1 MAISTIDQVGRLLRG
16 RELQFKAV
24 VITAFCSYGAQLI
37 GILLHWSLSAIAAAT
52 ILPWIPLFSM
62 KVFWT
67 SKHYGFM
74 AAYLV
79 IMVLQAG
86 HVMEHVVQML
96 QFIFIYNPQAGCY
109 GWSWQ
114 GYCSLAHGVFGE
126 LNREVVH
133 FVWDGIIL
141 VACIVLRIHFRK
153 TKNIWLTL
161 ALIAAA
167 AHQLEH
173 CYLFG
178 EYALNPNFYFNGGYF
193 LGIHIIN
200 GLAAQ
205 NGVLGYNGVLG
216 SLIPFINPIL
226 PSRINLHFI
235 YNTLVFIPMVLA
247 FRQQV
252 RQIYDEW
259 LAKALP
265 QLSEEQ
271 LIAATAQSQNEKF
284 APGQVIFHQGDPA
297 DKFYIITK
305 GQVDIFRSAKKDAP
319 EMAVGRLSEGQF
331 FGEIELLGRAERA
344 VTARAVG
351 AVECLTLNRDVLK
364 EMLASS
370 GEAYKEVDVL
380 LRRRLVQLGALQGLL
395 VQDSVNAD
403 PDTVL
408 KTRMIRE
415 RLKMLSADDVSR
427 ILGRAPA
434 AVPVIAAQTQL
445 TQRAGVAVAERPAQ
459 AARAD
464 AKELI
469 RAPQA
474 PLRAP
479 TDAINRVPTT
489 EPGRGSGDE
498 TLVSSVP
505 PPSPPAGFR
514 RGVLLVRSG
523 PSTGMRF
530 EITAPRIIIGRR
542 SADLSSSNLDVPVM
556 QLDDGRISRYH
567 AEIFARPDGQQVSL
581 YIRDM
586 GSANGTWLNGRQLGG
601 EPVRLQDG
609 AEIQAGPDSMLS
621 FRIN

>member
-1 MAISTIDQVGRLLRG
+1 MAISTFDQVGRLLRG

-24 VITAFCSYGAQLI
+24 VITALCSYGAQLI

-62 KVFWT
+62 KIFWT

-74 AAYLV
+74 ATYLV
-79 IMVLQAG
+79 IMILQAG
-86 HVMEHVVQML
+86 HVGEHVAQML

-114 GYCSLAHGVFGE
+114 GYCSLAHGIFGE
-126 LNREVVH
+126 LNREEVH

-167 AHQLEH
+167 VHQVEH
-173 CYLFG
+173 IYLYG
-178 EYALNPNFYFNGGYF
+178 NYALNSNFYNNGGYF

-205 NGVLGYNGVLG
+205 NGILGYNGILG
-216 SLIPFINPIL
+216 TLFPFINPIL

-284 APGQVIFHQGDPA
+284 APGQVIFRQGDPA
-297 DKFYIITK
+297 DKFYIITR

-344 VTARAVG
+344 VTAKAVS

-380 LRRRLVQLGALQGLL
+380 LRRRLVQLGALQGLPI
-395 VQDSVNAD
+395 QDSVNAD

-415 RLKMLSADDVSR
+415 RLKMLNADDVSR

-434 AVPVIAAQTQL
+434 AVPVIAAQAQP
-445 TQRAGVAVAERPAQ
+445 TQRAGE
-459 AARAD
+459 
-464 AKELI
+464 
-469 RAPQA
+469 
-474 PLRAP
+474 
-479 TDAINRVPTT
+479 
-489 EPGRGSGDE
+489 
-498 TLVSSVP
+498 
-505 PPSPPAGFR
+505 
-514 RGVLLVRSG
+514 
-523 PSTGMRF
+523 
-530 EITAPRIIIGRR
+530 
-542 SADLSSSNLDVPVM
+542 
-556 QLDDGRISRYH
+556 
-567 AEIFARPDGQQVSL
+567 
-581 YIRDM
+581 
-586 GSANGTWLNGRQLGG
+586 
-601 EPVRLQDG
+601 
-609 AEIQAGPDSMLS
+609 
-621 FRIN
+621 